1 MRGVVR
7 GEGGMGL
14 VAVIGLDRMCD
25 LMQETDAV
33 MRGGGGVNQTGTE
46 SHRSTL

>member
-1 MRGVVR
+1 
-7 GEGGMGL
+7 MGL

-25 LMQETDAV
+25 LNARQICDTV
-33 MRGGGGVNQTGTE
+33 MRGGGVNQTGTE